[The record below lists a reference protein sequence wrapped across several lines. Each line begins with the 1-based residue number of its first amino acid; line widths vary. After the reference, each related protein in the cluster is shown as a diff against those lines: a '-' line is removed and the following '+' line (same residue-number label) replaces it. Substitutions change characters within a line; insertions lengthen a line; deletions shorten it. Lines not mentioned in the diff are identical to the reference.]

1 TPLLKG
7 NSAFIQKAI
16 NPNKQ
21 ATQQQQQQQ
30 QLEKEQLQHSTAA
43 AATSSER
50 YASHGIDVPLSAPVV
65 VVVEDASHNNKSR
78 GSRNRPAPS
87 AKGVEVASTRKQRG
101 LPQMLLPRLLRQR
114 LLHVPLHLMELRIL
128 LLCLPTLLL
137 ATTLEP
143 DQKSILTDN
152 DWKKLWMRGGINAD
166 SKLDNNL
173 DSSDSPMFED
183 SELMAHN
190 TTVQLGGTAFLV
202 CKVSGVDRNQISWI
216 RRRDWHILS
225 SGAQLYTNDERFA
238 ILHTPGSNMW
248 TLQIKFVQRRDH
260 GMYECQV
267 STPTGIISHFVN
279 LQVVVPEAFILGS
292 GELHVDMGSTINL
305 VCIIEKSPTPPQ
317 YVYWQKNDRLINYY
331 DSRRDISIETTP
343 GPRTQSRLIIREPQ
357 ITDSGN
363 YTCSASNTEPAS
375 IYVFVSKGDN
385 MAAISR
391 RKTSSADRITH
402 IFRSMLAPCLLLNT
416 VVVRRIFL
424 T

>member
-1 TPLLKG
+1 
-7 NSAFIQKAI
+7 
-16 NPNKQ
+16 
-21 ATQQQQQQQ
+21 
-30 QLEKEQLQHSTAA
+30 
-43 AATSSER
+43 
-50 YASHGIDVPLSAPVV
+50 
-65 VVVEDASHNNKSR
+65 
-78 GSRNRPAPS
+78 
-87 AKGVEVASTRKQRG
+87 
-101 LPQMLLPRLLRQR
+101 MLLPRLLRQR

-183 SELMAHN
+183 SE
-190 TTVQLGGTAFLV
+190 
-202 CKVSGVDRNQISWI
+202 NQISWI

>member
-1 TPLLKG
+1 MPM
-7 NSAFIQKAI
+7 
-16 NPNKQ
+16 
-21 ATQQQQQQQ
+21 
-30 QLEKEQLQHSTAA
+30 
-43 AATSSER
+43 
-50 YASHGIDVPLSAPVV
+50 V
-65 VVVEDASHNNKSR
+65 
-78 GSRNRPAPS
+78 
-87 AKGVEVASTRKQRG
+87 
-101 LPQMLLPRLLRQR
+101 LPRLLLR
-114 LLHVPLHLMELRIL
+114 LRRPLHLMEVRIL

-166 SKLDNNL
+166 SKLDNSL

-183 SELMAHN
+183 SE
-190 TTVQLGGTAFLV
+190 
-202 CKVSGVDRNQISWI
+202 NQISWI

-317 YVYWQKNDRLINYY
+317 YVYWQKNDRLINYV
-331 DSRRDISIETTP
+331 DSRRDITIETTP

-391 RKTSSADRITH
+391 RKTSSADRLTH

-416 VVVRRIFL
+416 VVVRLIFL

>member
-1 TPLLKG
+1 MPM
-7 NSAFIQKAI
+7 
-16 NPNKQ
+16 
-21 ATQQQQQQQ
+21 
-30 QLEKEQLQHSTAA
+30 
-43 AATSSER
+43 
-50 YASHGIDVPLSAPVV
+50 V
-65 VVVEDASHNNKSR
+65 
-78 GSRNRPAPS
+78 
-87 AKGVEVASTRKQRG
+87 
-101 LPQMLLPRLLRQR
+101 LPRMVLRLR
-114 LLHVPLHLMELRIL
+114 RPLNLMEVRIL

-152 DWKKLWMRGGINAD
+152 DWKKLWMRGGINGD
-166 SKLDNNL
+166 SKQDNNL
-173 DSSDSPMFED
+173 DTSDSPMFED
-183 SELMAHN
+183 SE
-190 TTVQLGGTAFLV
+190 
-202 CKVSGVDRNQISWI
+202 NQISWI

-317 YVYWQKNDRLINYY
+317 YVYWQKNDRLINYV
-331 DSRRDISIETTP
+331 DSRRDITIETTP
-343 GPRTQSRLIIREPQ
+343 GLRTQSRLIIREPQ

-363 YTCSASNTEPAS
+363 YSCSASNTEPAS

-391 RKTSSADRITH
+391 RKTSSADRLTH
-402 IFRSMLAPCLLLNT
+402 IFKSMLAPCFLLNT
-416 VVVRRIFL
+416 VIVRRIFL

>member
-1 TPLLKG
+1 MPM
-7 NSAFIQKAI
+7 
-16 NPNKQ
+16 
-21 ATQQQQQQQ
+21 
-30 QLEKEQLQHSTAA
+30 
-43 AATSSER
+43 
-50 YASHGIDVPLSAPVV
+50 V
-65 VVVEDASHNNKSR
+65 
-78 GSRNRPAPS
+78 
-87 AKGVEVASTRKQRG
+87 
-101 LPQMLLPRLLRQR
+101 LPRMVLRLR
-114 LLHVPLHLMELRIL
+114 RPLNLMEVRIL

-152 DWKKLWMRGGINAD
+152 DWKKLWMRGGINGD
-166 SKLDNNL
+166 SKQDNNL
-173 DSSDSPMFED
+173 DTSDSPMFED
-183 SELMAHN
+183 SEMAHN

-202 CKVSGVDRNQISWI
+202 CKVSGVDRVGNQISWI

-317 YVYWQKNDRLINYY
+317 YVYWQKNDRLINYV
-331 DSRRDISIETTP
+331 DSRRDITIETTP
-343 GPRTQSRLIIREPQ
+343 GLRTQSRLIIREPQ

-363 YTCSASNTEPAS
+363 YSCSASNTEPAS

-391 RKTSSADRITH
+391 RKTSSADRLTH
-402 IFRSMLAPCLLLNT
+402 IFKSMLAPCFLLNT
-416 VVVRRIFL
+416 VIVRRIFL

>member
-1 TPLLKG
+1 MPM
-7 NSAFIQKAI
+7 
-16 NPNKQ
+16 
-21 ATQQQQQQQ
+21 
-30 QLEKEQLQHSTAA
+30 
-43 AATSSER
+43 
-50 YASHGIDVPLSAPVV
+50 VP
-65 VVVEDASHNNKSR
+65 
-78 GSRNRPAPS
+78 
-87 AKGVEVASTRKQRG
+87 
-101 LPQMLLPRLLRQR
+101 PRLLLR
-114 LLHVPLHLMELRIL
+114 LRRPLHLMELRIL
-128 LLCLPTLLL
+128 MLCLPTLLL

-152 DWKKLWMRGGINAD
+152 DWKKLWMRGGINGD

-183 SELMAHN
+183 SE
-190 TTVQLGGTAFLV
+190 
-202 CKVSGVDRNQISWI
+202 NQISWI

-317 YVYWQKNDRLINYY
+317 YVYWQKNDRLINYV
-331 DSRRDISIETTP
+331 DSRRDITIETTP

-391 RKTSSADRITH
+391 RKTSSADRLTH

-416 VVVRRIFL
+416 VVVRHIFL